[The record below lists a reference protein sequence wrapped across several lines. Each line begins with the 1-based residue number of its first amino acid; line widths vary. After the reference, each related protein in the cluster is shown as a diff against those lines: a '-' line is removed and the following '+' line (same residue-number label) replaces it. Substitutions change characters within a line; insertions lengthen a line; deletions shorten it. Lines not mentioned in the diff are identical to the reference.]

1 MKRIVIIL
9 TLLIA
14 VVGCIEEKVS
24 KENTVTSLPMMKL
37 NGEIPKDID
46 WVYLKRFDGEKW
58 NNADSS
64 KVENNKFHFEM
75 TLESPQMIYINYDNE
90 ISIPV
95 FIENS
100 NILIRINEADSVMKI
115 EGSKS
120 HDQWLELELGLTVFD
135 KKLDSLYSLYQ
146 TSKELNNS
154 DEMKEIEDQYDS
166 IDLSKLDFINN
177 YIKSNS
183 SSHIGAFLFS
193 KEYYYSSDSDELK
206 TLLSGFDE
214 NNLKSNHLNSIRKR
228 IAELEKSAVGTFIS
242 EFELPDV
249 HGKIVNI
256 SDFKGQF
263 VLIDFWASWCG
274 PCRQENP
281 NVVAAYNKYKT
292 HNFTIIGVSL
302 DKDKEKWMNAI
313 KKDNLNWTHIS
324 DLKGWDNKV
333 SQQFGVKSIP
343 FSILINPE
351 GKILAKNLREEELLD
366 FLKNEL
372 IK

>member
-24 KENTVTSLPMMKL
+24 KENTVTSLQMMKL
-37 NGEIPKDID
+37 NGEIPKDIE
-46 WVYLKRFDGEKW
+46 WVYLKQFDGEKW

-120 HDQWLELELGLTVFD
+120 HDQWMNLSLDLNKFD
-135 KKLDSLYSLYQ
+135 SKMDSLYNLYYQ
-146 TSKELNNS
+146 YSESNDAIVLM
-154 DEMKEIEDQYDS
+154 DIEDQYDEVES
-166 IDLSKLDFINN
+166 LKTQFTHD
-177 YIKSNS
+177 YIVSNTS
-183 SSHIGAFLFS
+183 YVSAFLFS
-193 KEYYYSSDSDELK
+193 KEYSYSTDQDELE
-206 TLLSGFDE
+206 TLLAKFD
-214 NNLKSNHLNSIRKR
+214 NNNFVSNHLNSVRAR
-228 IAELEKSAVGTFIS
+228 ISELSKTEIGIIIP
-242 EFELPDV
+242 EFELPNLAGDM
-249 HGKIVNI
+249 VNI
-256 SDFKGQF
+256 RDFKGSY

-274 PCRQENP
+274 PCRKENP
-281 NVVAAYNKYKT
+281 NVVQAFNKFKSY
-292 HNFTIIGVSL
+292 NFTILGVSL
-302 DKDKEKWMNAI
+302 DKDKEKWAKAI
-313 KKDNLNWTHIS
+313 EKDQLNWTHIS
-324 DLKGWDNKV
+324 DLSGWSNAV
-333 SQQFGVKSIP
+333 AQQFGVKSIP
-343 FSILINPE
+343 FSILIDPE
-351 GKILAKNLREEELLD
+351 GIIMAKNLRGEELQE

-372 IK
+372 TQ